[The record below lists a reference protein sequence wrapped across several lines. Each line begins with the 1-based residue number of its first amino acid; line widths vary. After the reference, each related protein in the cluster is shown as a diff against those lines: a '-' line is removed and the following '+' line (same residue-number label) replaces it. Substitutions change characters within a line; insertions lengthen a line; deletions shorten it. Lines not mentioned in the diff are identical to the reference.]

1 MTRIYP
7 VPLDSDEPN
16 PEPLRVGSLFAGY
29 GGLDLAVQTVLPQSH
44 LVWYCE
50 HEPPT
55 EKNPTPD
62 QAAAAVM
69 AHRWPGLATS
79 HTSNPGRAPGT
90 TPVSAGPQRQS
101 PNPRPPKENPVVEQ
115 QRLTASDSN
124 LVAHAVR
131 ELTLCGMLDGDS
143 DYDGGIGPAVLDL
156 IRVFASQGHSGG
168 SAAVTAGLFVRLAA
182 FEVLS
187 PLTDDPNEWI
197 DVDGEGL
204 LQSRRQ
210 ASAFSRDGGTTY
222 TVNGQPHA
230 IQHTHPA

>member
-1 MTRIYP
+1 MI
-7 VPLDSDEPN
+7 
-16 PEPLRVGSLFAGY
+16 
-29 GGLDLAVQTVLPQSH
+29 
-44 LVWYCE
+44 
-50 HEPPT
+50 
-55 EKNPTPD
+55 
-62 QAAAAVM
+62 
-69 AHRWPGLATS
+69 
-79 HTSNPGRAPGT
+79 
-90 TPVSAGPQRQS
+90 
-101 PNPRPPKENPVVEQ
+101 EQ

-131 ELTLCGMLDGDS
+131 ELTLCGMFDDDS
-143 DYDGGIGPAVLDL
+143 DYDGAIGTAVLDL

-230 IQHTHPA
+230 IHHTHPA